1 MNTVENQFY
10 DEYVRNFNKA
20 RLDHLEYLNLPF
32 SNNSVLEL
40 GPGPGILSDFFE
52 IKGINNIMALEA
64 RTECI
69 DYYRR
74 NHPSFNI
81 MKFDLEND
89 DWNTV
94 PNMNICF
101 CYGILY
107 HLSNPLKLIDNVSN
121 KIDKFFIIDTVV
133 SDDTVLSD
141 VNLVN
146 EDSRVFVQ
154 SATGVGCRPKREF
167 IWNYLKKKFPYVYTP
182 LTQPDHEDYV
192 LDFSKKQVGTCRFVV
207 IASYIEIVS
216 DKLVDKLHNNYV
228 KTSGS
233 LLNILKKNMFKFSGD
248 NKISIP
254 SNIKHIKFDIGLSY
268 SAPISQTW
276 LKNEED
282 LLVFGFEPN
291 PRSIQSILSTNNK
304 KRNNGHGDLLEHKYI
319 NTNFFL
325 APIALSN
332 EQKESLPFYI
342 TNIDEGCSSL
352 YKPSNIRFSTET
364 VVDVPVFTLK
374 DFFDLLPLDKIPYIE
389 YIKIDAQGADLE
401 ILMGAGKYLSEKVV
415 LITAESEV
423 GNNYLDIKYTKED
436 LIQYMNSI
444 GFTQIN
450 HPNTDDPTFVN
461 NKFTKEAVNIY
472 IYQRG

>member
-1 MNTVENQFY
+1 MNTVEDQFY
-10 DEYVRNFNKA
+10 PEYIQNFNKA

-32 SNNSVLEL
+32 SNNSILEL

-52 IKGINNIMALEA
+52 VKGINNLMALEA

-89 DWNTV
+89 DWNSV

-107 HLSNPLKLIDNVSN
+107 HLSNPLKLIDNISK
-121 KIDKFFIIDTVV
+121 KIDNFFIIDTVV
-133 SDDTVLSD
+133 SDDTVLDD

-146 EDSRVFVQ
+146 ENSAALVQ
-154 SATGVGCRPKREF
+154 SSTGVGCRPKREF
-167 IWNYLKKKFPYVYTP
+167 IWNYLKNKFPYVYTP
-182 LTQPDHEDYV
+182 LTQPDTFDYI
-192 LDFSKKQVGTCRFVV
+192 LDFSKKQEGTCRFIV
-207 IASYIEIVS
+207 IASYKEIVS
-216 DKLVDKLHNNYV
+216 NKLIDKLHNNYV

-233 LLNILKKNMFKFSGD
+233 LFNILKKNMFKFSED

-254 SNIKHIKFDIGLSY
+254 LNIKHIKFDIGLSY

-291 PRSIQSILSTNNK
+291 PRSIQSIKSSNNQ
-304 KRNNGHGDLLEHKYI
+304 KRHDSHGDVLEAKYI

-325 APIALSN
+325 VPVALSN

-342 TNIDEGCSSL
+342 TDIDEGCSSL
-352 YKPSNIRFSTET
+352 YKPNNTMFTT
-364 VVDVPVFTLK
+364 DAVVNVPVFTLK

-423 GNNYLDIKYTKED
+423 GNHYLDIKYTKANLVD
-436 LIQYMNSI
+436 YMSSI
-444 GFTQIN
+444 GFSQIQ
-450 HPNTDDPTFVN
+450 HPNTEDPTFVN
-461 NKFTKEAVNIY
+461 SKFIKEAVNIY
-472 IYQRG
+472 IYQKG